1 MTRRPALKPG
11 PDGIARLAGG
21 NPQIAKGYGDAVVQR
36 YIAAMPGWQ
45 SEVGRR
51 LDAVIT
57 QALPNVE
64 KAVKWNSPLYGTE
77 TDVWFLGFHCLTR
90 YVKVSFFQGAHL
102 DPVPPGTSKQAHV
115 RYLDIYETDEF
126 DAGRFAEWVK
136 QASLLPGERM

>member
-11 PDGIARLAGG
+11 PDGIVRLAGG

-57 QALPNVE
+57 QTLPEVE

-126 DAGRFAEWVK
+126 DAARFAEWVK